1 MTLLAAQLY
10 TLRELCKTPAEVATA
25 CAKVKKM
32 GYDGVQISGICQMDP
47 KEMRRILDGEGL
59 ACPATHISLQR
70 IENEVDAVI
79 EEHKTIGCDHVAI
92 GGFFPPEPWT
102 KALWMDFIDRY
113 NALCEKYAA
122 AGITIGYHNHSHEF
136 APVEG
141 RRPIDML
148 INLLDPRIWME
159 IDTYW
164 VAHGGADPAAYV
176 DKVAGRIS
184 RIHLKDMTMT
194 PARVPKMC
202 EIGDGNLNWPRILQS
217 CRNSGVKWYI
227 VERDSGDM
235 EPFASLERSIFN
247 MKEKLGLF

>member
-59 ACPATHISLQR
+59 ACPATHIGLPR
-70 IENEVDAVI
+70 IENEIESVI
-79 EEHKTIGCDHVAI
+79 EEHKIIGCDHVAI

-102 KALWMDFIDRY
+102 KNLWLDFIDRY

-148 INLLDPRIWME
+148 INMLDPRIWME

-164 VAHGGADPAAYV
+164 VAHGGADPAAYI
-176 DKVAGRIS
+176 DRVAGRIS